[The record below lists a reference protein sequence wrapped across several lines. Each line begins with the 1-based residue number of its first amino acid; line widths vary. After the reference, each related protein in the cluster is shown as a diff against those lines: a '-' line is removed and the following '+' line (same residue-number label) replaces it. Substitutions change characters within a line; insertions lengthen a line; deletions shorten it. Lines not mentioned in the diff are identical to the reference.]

1 LSRAFDNAPAVG
13 ALLLVATLLSLDA
26 RAIANGTA
34 VAQVDYAA
42 SWPWLAAT
50 VDSTSGGVC
59 AAELIS
65 PTFLVTAAHCGTGT
79 RNVYIGNTDRTVPV
93 PRPTVQVIVNP
104 SYDGAT
110 GQNDVALLRLASPVT
125 GVTPIPVIT
134 QAQKTSYLTNNA
146 PAKIAGW
153 GEIIGGTYPIT
164 LNSANISLSNLT
176 LQQTWIAYYVSASAA
191 APCDQ
196 DSGGPLTVKAGS
208 TGPTVLAGVAHGVT
222 ANFCAPPSPGFAA
235 YSDLVLA
242 RSWIVCNVP
251 DLPAPLGSV
260 ACPDQAT
267 TTQSKPVA
275 ISILAND
282 VGFSDP
288 VSVSFTTGVSNGTA
302 VISGSPGPQSGV
314 KVTYTPTA
322 GFTGSDSFTYTVS
335 DGAHSASASV
345 SITVLADTD
354 GDGIPDNL
362 DNCTLVPNPSQL
374 DADGDGY
381 GNDCDADLDNSGA
394 VTAADFAIMRSVIGM
409 SATSSPTAAAAD
421 LDGSGTVTA
430 ADFAILRSYLG
441 KPPGPSGLHPN
452 CPPTCP

>member
-1 LSRAFDNAPAVG
+1 LSRARKNAPAAG
-13 ALLLVATLLSLDA
+13 ALLLAASLLSLNA
-26 RAIANGTA
+26 HAIANGTA

-50 VDSTSGGVC
+50 VDPPSGHVC

-65 PTFLVTAAHCGTGT
+65 PTFLVTAAHCASGT
-79 RNVYIGNTDRTVPV
+79 RNVYIGNTNRTVPV
-93 PRPTVQVIVNP
+93 PLTTAQVIVNP
-104 SYDGAT
+104 NYDGAT
-110 GQNDVALLRLASPVT
+110 GQYDVALLQLATPVT

-134 QAQKTSYLTNNA
+134 QAQKTSYLTNGA

-153 GEIIGGTYPIT
+153 GKVIGGSYPLT
-164 LNSANISLSNLT
+164 LNSANISLLGLS
-176 LQQTWIAYYVSASAA
+176 LQQTWIAYWVSAPTA

-196 DSGGPLTVKAGS
+196 DSGGPMTVTAGT
-208 TGPTVLAGVAHGVT
+208 TGPTVLAGVTHGIT
-222 ANFCAPPSPGFAA
+222 ADFCTPPNPGLAE
-235 YSDLVLA
+235 YSDLAVV

-282 VGFSDP
+282 VGFNDP
-288 VSVSFTTGVSNGTA
+288 VTVSFATGVSNGTA
-302 VISGSPGPQSGV
+302 VISGSPGPRSGIS
-314 KVTYTPTA
+314 VTYTPAA
-322 GFTGSDSFTYTVS
+322 GFTGSDGFSYTVS
-335 DGAHSASASV
+335 DGANSAGASV

-362 DNCTLVPNPSQL
+362 DNCTLVYNPGQL

-381 GNDCDADLDNSGA
+381 GNACDADLDQSGLVSA
-394 VTAADFAIMRSVIGM
+394 TDFAIMRSVIGM
-409 SATSSPTAAAAD
+409 SAASNPTAAAAD
-421 LDGSGTVTA
+421 LDGSGTVTV
-430 ADFAILRSYLG
+430 ADFAILRRYVG